1 MILEFDQGQAV
12 AAGGGVAGDAE
23 HFADGIEGGVFPE
36 MEVDHG
42 ALFHRQNQ
50 ESGGEGIIEQ
60 GGIRIG
66 RRSEERL
73 GFRVPPGFPGGA
85 GFLLA
90 EAVEDQPM
98 GEFQEAG
105 SGGPTAGGTGEAHKN
120 GMQDVLGIPLIA
132 QQIQGKGINRSG
144 VEIV

>member
-1 MILEFDQGQAV
+1 
-12 AAGGGVAGDAE
+12 
-23 HFADGIEGGVFPE
+23 

-50 ESGGEGIIEQ
+50 ESGGDGLIEQ
-60 GGIRIG
+60 GRVRIG

-73 GFRVPPGFPGGA
+73 GFRVPPGFPGGV

-90 EAVEDQPM
+90 EAVEHQPM

-105 SGGPTAGGTGEAHKN
+105 SARRAVGGSGKAHKN
-120 GMQDVLGIPLIA
+120 GMQDVLGLPLIA
-132 QQIQGKGINRSG
+132 QQIQGKGVNRSG
-144 VEIV
+144 MEIV

>member
-1 MILEFDQGQAV
+1 
-12 AAGGGVAGDAE
+12 
-23 HFADGIEGGVFPE
+23 

-42 ALFHRQNQ
+42 ALFHGQNQ

-60 GGIRIG
+60 GRVRIG

-73 GFRVPPGFPGGA
+73 GFRIPAGFPRGA

-105 SGGPTAGGTGEAHKN
+105 SGGRGAGGTGEAHKN
-120 GMQDVLGIPLIA
+120 GMQDILGLPLIA

-144 VEIV
+144 MEIV